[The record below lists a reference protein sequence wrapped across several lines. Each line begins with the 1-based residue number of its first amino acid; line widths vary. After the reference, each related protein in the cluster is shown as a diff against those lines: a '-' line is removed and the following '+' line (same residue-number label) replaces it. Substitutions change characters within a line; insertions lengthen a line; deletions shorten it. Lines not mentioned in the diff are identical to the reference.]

1 MSKIEVKQ
9 SAFGEAVYPHL
20 NSPDTEFDSD
30 GIYQVKL
37 VVDYEQAQDDIKII
51 NDVIVEELKKQSQ
64 KYPDKTDKFNRAPL
78 PYKQLE
84 NGKVQF
90 NFKSKFK
97 PKLVDHNSEDLD
109 KNIWGGSIIRVKYKP
124 QGYYVSGTGLGC
136 KLYLVAVQVKK
147 LVEGT
152 SQGFEKVE
160 PIYEEIIA

>member
-1 MSKIEVKQ
+1 MSNIEVKET
-9 SAFGEAVYPHL
+9 AFGEALYPHL
-20 NSPDTEFDSD
+20 NSPDTEFDND

-37 VVDYEQAQDDIKII
+37 IVDFEQAQNDIKII
-51 NDVIVEELKKQSQ
+51 NDVIVNELKKQSQ
-64 KYPDKTDKFNRAPL
+64 IHPNKTDKFVRAPL

-90 NFKSKFK
+90 HFKSKFK

-109 KNIWGGSIIRVKYKP
+109 KNIWGGSVIRVKYKP

-152 SQGFEKVE
+152 SQSFEKVE
-160 PIYEEIIA
+160 PIFEENIA